1 MNYIDASVFTV
12 GLLSML
18 TNGVLLL
25 TLLKD
30 PLNYFNSST
39 TYFIISLAVADLLT
53 GMNACAMGLDEIL
66 ALNENH
72 KLYLLCLFWITIQ
85 ASFLTLLAMSFER
98 FLIVRYPIYC
108 RVWITKKR
116 VLMVIAC
123 IWCISTILGGLV
135 RLPPPFIVY
144 VQFAILCEFFLSVF
158 IIIILYTFIIFGIHN
173 SQRLVEG
180 SGQLHKGSTIRRTSS
195 SRYASGL
202 QRASTSKSD
211 TSSTK
216 TNTTAL
222 FSKETAPASLQ
233 ITDNVSSSQSEV
245 TEILLKD
252 EKYPDSQ
259 NKKVENDNT
268 SESDSKKK
276 QKIVWGC
283 DGGSFLRKKADKLFD
298 RRRKKRTEKSISSQQ
313 DKLTNVVLL
322 LVGILVFTVLPYLVA
337 TLVYITYT
345 TFMKRDVPEGL
356 LKFINNFF
364 PIELLNFALNPL
376 VYAWRLRQ
384 YRKSLRYLF
393 TKREKLARMCSSTRN
408 KSNKKRLG
416 ENSPV
421 EC

>member
-1 MNYIDASVFTV
+1 
-12 GLLSML
+12 ML
-18 TNGVLLL
+18 TNGVLL

-123 IWCISTILGGLV
+123 IWCISTILGD
-135 RLPPPFIVY
+135 
-144 VQFAILCEFFLSVF
+144 C
-158 IIIILYTFIIFGIHN
+158 
-173 SQRLVEG
+173 
-180 SGQLHKGSTIRRTSS
+180 
-195 SRYASGL
+195 
-202 QRASTSKSD
+202 D

-245 TEILLKD
+245 TETLLKD

-322 LVGILVFTVLPYLVA
+322 LVGIL
-337 TLVYITYT
+337 
-345 TFMKRDVPEGL
+345 
-356 LKFINNFF
+356 
-364 PIELLNFALNPL
+364 LLNFALNPL